1 MLKIKQEGVSF
12 VIVWFVGGEKI
23 STFESDILIQK
34 IKKKRRR
41 KAIIKLIKQKM
52 KTTSYQDS

>member
-1 MLKIKQEGVSF
+1 MLKIKQEGISF

-34 IKKKRRR
+34 IKKKEEE
-41 KAIIKLIKQKM
+41 KQLL
-52 KTTSYQDS
+52 S